1 MKRIALIALIVCAC
15 ALFVAACGDDDSG
28 NGSSTTNSTTGAAD
42 TGKTALPQGS
52 DPVELDPADFTT
64 NIDNQYWPMQPGN
77 RWVSRSEEER
87 VVVEVTDQKKDVSG
101 IEAVVVRDTVTDNNG
116 NLVEKTDD
124 WYAQDSD
131 GNLWYLGENVR
142 NYRDGKLTD
151 RGGSWEH
158 GVNGAYAGIAI
169 PADPQPGQKYRQEY
183 YKGEAEDQGKV
194 LSVTET
200 VKVPAGTFRDALK
213 TSDTTP
219 LEPDVEEQKSYAKGV
234 GPVKNE
240 TVRGGSGTEEL
251 VSYTVK

>member
-1 MKRIALIALIVCAC
+1 MKRIASIALISC
-15 ALFVAACGDDDSG
+15 ALFVVACGDDDSG
-28 NGSSTTNSTTGAAD
+28 GSNTTNTTATGTAD
-42 TGKTALPQGS
+42 SGTALPQGS

-64 NIDNQYWPMQPGN
+64 NIDNPYWPMKPGN
-77 RWVSRSEEER
+77 RWVSRSEDER
-87 VVVEVTDQKKDVSG
+87 VVVEVTNDKKTVAG
-101 IEAVVVRDTVTDNNG
+101 IDAVVVRDTVTDNDG

-124 WYAQDSD
+124 WYAQDSK
-131 GNLWYLGENVR
+131 GNLWYLGEDVR

-158 GVNGAYAGIAI
+158 GVRGAYAGIAI
-169 PADPQPGQKYRQEY
+169 PADPQPGTKYRQEY
-183 YKGEAEDQGKV
+183 YKGEAEDQGEV
-194 LSVTET
+194 VSVSET

-219 LEPDVEEQKSYAKGV
+219 LEPDVEEQKYYGKGV

-240 TVRGGSGTEEL
+240 TVRGGSGAEEL